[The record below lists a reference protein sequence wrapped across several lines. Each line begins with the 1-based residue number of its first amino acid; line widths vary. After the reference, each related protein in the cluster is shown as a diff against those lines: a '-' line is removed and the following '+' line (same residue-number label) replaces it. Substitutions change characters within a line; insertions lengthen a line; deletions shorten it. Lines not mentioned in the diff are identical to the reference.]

1 MEINMENGKLIVIA
15 IGGNAL
21 IEDNSKTSVSDQYEA
36 ARKTASFIVKL
47 IKEGLKVVVVHGNGP
62 QVGHALLRSEMAKEL
77 LESEPLDT
85 CVANTQGTIG
95 YQLQMAI
102 RNEATKI
109 DLDLEVATVVTQVEV
124 DPTDTAFDNPTKPIG
139 LFMDQQEAQS
149 RKEKEG
155 WSVVEDSGRGYRR
168 VVASP
173 KPIKIVEL
181 KTIKSLVESN
191 IVVIAAGGGGIPVV
205 NNNHLIVGNESVI
218 DKDSAAALLAKELKA
233 DYFVVSTAVD
243 NVYLSYGKADQKE
256 LGTITIKEAAK
267 FVEQGHFAVGSML
280 PKVLSAIDFVE
291 TTKGVALITS
301 NENLYDAIYHNKG
314 TKIILK

>member
-1 MEINMENGKLIVIA
+1 MEKGKLIVIA

-62 QVGHALLRSEMAKEL
+62 QVGHALLRSELSKEL

-102 RNEATKI
+102 KNEATKI
-109 DLDLEVATVVTQVEV
+109 DLDLEVATIVTQVEV
-124 DPTDTAFDNPTKPIG
+124 DPNDLAFDNPTKPIG
-139 LFMDQQEAQS
+139 LFMDQIEAQNK
-149 RKEKEG
+149 KEKEG

-181 KTIKSLVESN
+181 KTIKSLVENN
-191 IVVIAAGGGGIPVV
+191 IVVIAAGGGGIPII
-205 NNNHLIVGNESVI
+205 NKEDNLIVGNESVI

-233 DYFVVSTAVD
+233 DYFVVSTAVS
-243 NVYLSYGKADQKE
+243 NVYLNYGKADQKE
-256 LGTITIKEAAK
+256 LGTITVKEATE
-267 FVEQGHFAVGSML
+267 FVDQGHFAVGSML

-291 TTKGVALITS
+291 STKGSALITS